1 MFGAVC
7 YHSSLTLNQRSQ
19 LEQQQKRSLA
29 IILGSDYRSYDQARS
44 QTNLPELDQLREE
57 ACQKWALKAQASQKH
72 SHLFT
77 VNTSQLVTRHREKF
91 REPSCKTARYYNSAV
106 PSMIRFL
113 NRISENK

>member
-1 MFGAVC
+1 MFGLVC
-7 YHSSLTLNQRSQ
+7 YHSSITLNQRSQ

-72 SHLFT
+72 SHLFPL
-77 VNTSQLVTRHREKF
+77 NTSQLKTRHREKL
-91 REPSCKTARYYNSAV
+91 REPSCKRARYYV
-106 PSMIRFL
+106 Q
-113 NRISENK
+113 